1 VDIKKASEFLR
12 DFSIVGCIKFSEH
25 CAQRMAERNIQAD
38 DLMMVLLWG
47 DVQDVRYEPD
57 YDTWKCRIDGKTLD
71 NDDVTFIA
79 AIDIQS
85 HSVFCITVY

>member
-1 VDIKKASEFLR
+1 
-12 DFSIVGCIKFSEH
+12 
-25 CAQRMAERNIQAD
+25 
-38 DLMMVLLWG
+38 MMVLLWG